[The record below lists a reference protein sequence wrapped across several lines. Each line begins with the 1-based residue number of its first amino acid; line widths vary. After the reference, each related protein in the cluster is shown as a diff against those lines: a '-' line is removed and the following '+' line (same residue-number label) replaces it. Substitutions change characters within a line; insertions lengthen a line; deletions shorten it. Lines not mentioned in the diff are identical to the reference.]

1 MREEMPT
8 AEASFVTSE
17 ATEEESLGE
26 GEHGE
31 SEEARAPDDGE
42 KEGDAFEEYR
52 RRASEDMDEIRRLR
66 PEYRETGKLSDL
78 PIAVPFALFRGMG
91 YGVEEALAFAEG
103 GAARLGGKSHQRPVA
118 TRRHGAVG
126 TGMSYRELADCRELF
141 GNGLSDGEIRELYQR
156 VTR

>member
-1 MREEMPT
+1 MREGALAEEALPAASET
-8 AEASFVTSE
+8 A
-17 ATEEESLGE
+17 EEESLE
-26 GEHGE
+26 GESPAAGE
-31 SEEARAPDDGE
+31 AARTPDGDGE
-42 KEGDAFEEYR
+42 EGAFEEYR
-52 RRASEDMDEIRRLR
+52 RRALEDMEEIRRLR
-66 PEYRETGKLSDL
+66 PEYGEAGNLSDL

-91 YGVEEALAFAEG
+91 YGVEEALTFAEG

-118 TRRHGAVG
+118 TRRQSTVG